1 MKKCLFCYE
10 PLLEN
15 EMYEYHKTCSKKIF
29 NTEHNLII
37 PYTINEIKDLAKLV
51 IERSIAIPGVQPKLS
66 LSFENQLNKEKRLT
80 IIGALGGD
88 YILKPPSEEYIG
100 MPENEHLTM
109 LLANLFGIKTAQSSL
124 IRFTSNE
131 LGYIVKRMDRNKDG
145 SKIHMLDMYQ
155 LTESYDKYK
164 GTMERI
170 GKTLDLFSVN
180 PLFDKIRLF
189 EITLFCFITGN
200 ADMHLKNF
208 SMIEK
213 NDEWTLSACYDLL
226 NTKILTPKDPEEMA
240 LLLDGKKSGFT
251 KINFIHFGQ
260 NLGLN
265 SKQIQTIFDNFSKR
279 FEKGCELINKSF
291 LSDQQRESYLQLF
304 TNRLEKILN

>member
-1 MKKCLFCYE
+1 MKKCLFCYK
-10 PLLEN
+10 PLLGN
-15 EMYEYHKTCSKKIF
+15 EINEYHKVCSKKIF
-29 NTEHNLII
+29 QSENNLTV
-37 PYTINEIKDLAKLV
+37 PYSIDEIKELAKVV

-80 IIGALGGD
+80 IVGALGGN
-88 YILKPPSEEYIG
+88 YILKPPTQEYIG

-109 LLANLFGIKTAQSSL
+109 LLANLFGIKTAESSL
-124 IRFTSNE
+124 IRLASNE
-131 LGYIVKRMDRNKDG
+131 LAYIVKRMDRTDKG
-145 SKIHMLDMYQ
+145 GKIHMLDMYQ

-208 SMIEK
+208 SMIEN
-213 NDEWTLSACYDLL
+213 NDEWSLSACYDLL

-251 KINFIHFGQ
+251 KVSFIHFGE

-265 SKQIQTIFDNFSKR
+265 SKQIQTIFNNFSKQV
-279 FEKGCELINKSF
+279 EKGYQLISSSF
-291 LSDQQRESYLQLF
+291 LPDEQKETYVQLIKERF
-304 TNRLEKILN
+304 SRIY

>member
-15 EMYEYHKTCSKKIF
+15 EIYEYHKTCSKKIF
-29 NTEHNLII
+29 NSENNLII
-37 PYTINEIKDLAKLV
+37 PYTIDEIQELAKIV

-80 IIGALGGD
+80 VIGAMGGD
-88 YILKPPSEEYIG
+88 YILKPPTEEYID
-100 MPENEHLTM
+100 MPQNEHLTM
-109 LLANLFGIKTAQSSL
+109 LLANLFGIQTAQSSL
-124 IRFTSNE
+124 IRLASNE
-131 LGYIVKRMDRNKDG
+131 LAYIVKRMDRNKDG

-208 SMIEK
+208 SMIEN
-213 NDEWTLSACYDLL
+213 NDEWSLSACYDLL

-251 KINFIHFGQ
+251 KINFTHFGQ

-279 FEKGCELINKSF
+279 IEKGCELINKSF
-291 LSDQQRESYLQLF
+291 LSDEQKESYLQLF
-304 TNRLEKILN
+304 LNRLKRILN

>member
-15 EMYEYHKTCSKKIF
+15 EIYEYHKTCSKKIF
-29 NTEHNLII
+29 NSENNLII
-37 PYTINEIKDLAKLV
+37 PYTINEIQGLAKIV

-80 IIGALGGD
+80 IVGALGGD
-88 YILKPPSEEYIG
+88 YILKPPTEDYNG

-124 IRFTSNE
+124 IRLASNE
-131 LGYIVKRMDRNKDG
+131 LAYIVKRMDRNKDG

-208 SMIEK
+208 SMIEN
-213 NDEWTLSACYDLL
+213 NDEWSLSACYDLL

-251 KINFIHFGQ
+251 NVSFIHFGE

-265 SKQIQTIFDNFSKR
+265 SKQIQTIFNNFSKQV
-279 FEKGCELINKSF
+279 EKGYQLISSSF
-291 LSDQQRESYLQLF
+291 LPDDQKETYVQLIKERF
-304 TNRLEKILN
+304 SRIY